1 MELTDDT
8 TTDDQGGRGS
18 AKAGSSKG
26 KAKVKANDRGTG
38 AFRSSSGPMRSYNV
52 NRKCVIDSD
61 TDDDDDDDREEVGT
75 SVSDEY

>member
-26 KAKVKANDRGTG
+26 KKAKVKAKDRGTG
-38 AFRSSSGPMRSYNV
+38 KQA
-52 NRKCVIDSD
+52 
-61 TDDDDDDDREEVGT
+61 
-75 SVSDEY
+75 